1 MATTFYYHHRYGKHV
16 LERLDYR
23 ITLIAHVKI
32 KPPCQTPVHRARFWV
47 LPRMPSKKKKVSI
60 FGRNIKKE
68 EEEEDEMPKLTR
80 G

>member
-32 KPPCQTPVHRARFWV
+32 KPPCQTPVHRARF
-47 LPRMPSKKKKVSI
+47 LGFTKDAEQKKSMHFWQEHQK
-60 FGRNIKKE
+60 RRR
-68 EEEEDEMPKLTR
+68 R
-80 G
+80 GG

>member
-32 KPPCQTPVHRARFWV
+32 KPPCQTSVHRARFWV
-47 LPRMPSKKKKVSI
+47 LPRMPSKKKSMH

-68 EEEEDEMPKLTR
+68 EGEDEMPKLTR

>member
-47 LPRMPSKKKKVSI
+47 LPRMPSKKKKYAFLAGTS
-60 FGRNIKKE
+60 KKKKKRR
-68 EEEEDEMPKLTR
+68 MKCQN
-80 G
+80 